1 MQPLRNRCELCILN
15 LISLASAVC
24 CIMRCI
30 SSNAACTSVLA
41 RLPYRLIVV
50 FKLPVVVASQCRSDA
65 KDINPYCRLGTLYLL
80 LFHNASHN
88 CCDDYRAV
96 FHDAH
101 HRILSFYSLQR
112 NIAGLC
118 PNNNTPVVR
127 RVMPCYLLPMSC
139 RHAVLPIAYVVPI
152 CCLLS
157 VSCRSISMFVAIFPC
172 VLLHYCLHR
181 QS

>member
-65 KDINPYCRLGTLYLL
+65 NDINPYCRLGTLYLL

-88 CCDDYRAV
+88 CCDDHRAV

-112 NIAGLC
+112 NIG
-118 PNNNTPVVR
+118 
-127 RVMPCYLLPMSC
+127 VMPCYLLPMSC
-139 RHAVLPIAYVVPI
+139 QYVAY
-152 CCLLS
+152 CLCRAALS
-157 VSCRSISMFVAIFPC
+157 HDMFVAIFPC
-172 VLLHYCLHR
+172 CCACIHYCIGNRHL
-181 QS
+181 SGIV